1 MSSPHSDTAAPRVL
15 LVMGVA
21 GSGKTTIGAAL
32 AKEVHWDF
40 ADADDFHPASN
51 VAKMSAGIPLNDEDR
66 APWLTKLRGYIE
78 DSLKKG
84 RSLVLTCSALK
95 QKYRDR
101 LTVDPAHTN
110 LVYLKGPRSVLLERI
125 GHRHGHFMKPE
136 MLDSQLAT
144 LEEPKDALVVD
155 IARTPEQIVAEIRE
169 KLRL

>member
-1 MSSPHSDTAAPRVL
+1 
-15 LVMGVA
+15 MGVA

-32 AKEVHWDF
+32 AKEAHWDF

-66 APWLTKLRGYIE
+66 APWLTKLRQYIE

-84 RSLVLTCSALK
+84 SSLVLTCSALK
-95 QKYRDR
+95 QTYRDR
-101 LTVDPAHTN
+101 LNVDPTHTKFI
-110 LVYLKGPRSVLLERI
+110 YLKGARSLLLERI

-155 IARTPEQIVAEIRE
+155 IAHTPEQIVAEIR
-169 KLRL
+169 RRFRI